1 MNIDKP
7 QSSTT
12 LQPTHLEC
20 FATAI
25 QFLTRVPVTGAM
37 GKDAE
42 YYYAALRGAV
52 LYFPIVGGLVGL
64 FTAAVFLGAS
74 WVFSPWMCAFIAVGL
89 EAMLTGAFHEDAF
102 ADTCDAL
109 GGGWT
114 REQVLEIMKDSRLG
128 TYGTL
133 GLIVGVGARV
143 VAIAT
148 LLPMGWLWTIASIVA
163 ASTLGRIAIIGMMAT
178 VSPIADQASQARDVS
193 GTQTWKTLFLSVIIS
208 SPWWAAWFCM
218 SPIVALATMTAIVV
232 VLIWFRRKILVRVGG
247 TTGDLLGCSAFLCQL
262 MVLIGSTGIFRHG

>member
-1 MNIDKP
+1 MSTE
-7 QSSTT
+7 SSSRSVVQ
-12 LQPTHLEC
+12 QPSHIEC

-42 YYYAALRGAV
+42 YYYAALRRSV
-52 LYFPIVGGLVGL
+52 VYFPVVGGLVGI
-64 FTAAVFLGAS
+64 FTASMCVGSS
-74 WVFSPWMCAFIAVGL
+74 WLFSPLICALLAVGL

-133 GLIVGVGARV
+133 GLVVGVGIRV
-143 VAIAT
+143 AALAT
-148 LLPMGWLWTIASIVA
+148 LLPMGWVWTIASIVA
-163 ASTLGRIAIIGMMAT
+163 ASTLGRFAIIGMMAT
-178 VSPIADQASQARDVS
+178 TSPISDQASQARDVS
-193 GTQTWKTLFLSVIIS
+193 GTQTWKTFFLSMIFAM
-208 SPWWAAWFCM
+208 PFWLPWFCFA
-218 SPIVALATMTAIVV
+218 PFIALLTSLVV
-232 VLIWFRRKILVRVGG
+232 VLVLVGFRRKILVRVGG
-247 TTGDLLGCSAFLCQL
+247 TTGDLLGCSAYLSQL
-262 MVLIGSTGIFRHG
+262 IVLVGSTGIYAHG